1 MSEPTV
7 TARRTGAAA
16 AAAGVLLSASVAAEL
31 VWTVQRSDGTITV
44 LAGFALYLIMWTA
57 GAVALVVAVL
67 GLGGARSAAGPL
79 PRSGRIG
86 RGIALAGAVLLV
98 GFGVLGLVTALLAGA
113 PAEWSF
119 LLFAVGLLLM
129 PIAAVPLALGLRRAG
144 GLGGW
149 WITVLVAGAGALVAL
164 GAAADPWHDL
174 GLFVFFA
181 AWLALGIRLVSRSRR
196 RHHRVAT
203 G

>member
-1 MSEPTV
+1 
-7 TARRTGAAA
+7 
-16 AAAGVLLSASVAAEL
+16 
-31 VWTVQRSDGTITV
+31 
-44 LAGFALYLIMWTA
+44 
-57 GAVALVVAVL
+57 
-67 GLGGARSAAGPL
+67 
-79 PRSGRIG
+79 
-86 RGIALAGAVLLV
+86 VLLV